1 MTPARSSLV
10 DGEMTHAL
18 AELPYRPR
26 PSIDGTSETEG
37 IGERLRS
44 ARRARGLTQRDLQSA
59 GVTFGYI
66 CRIERG
72 TRVPSVEV
80 IRRLADA
87 LNVSAL
93 WLETGEEGRWE
104 LFSHGELAAMHAA
117 LVRAGGPASL
127 RLAAELAD
135 VLAQR
140 AERELGDDEVP
151 A

>member
-1 MTPARSSLV
+1 MTPRRTT
-10 DGEMTHAL
+10 DGVPNA
-18 AELPYRPR
+18 
-26 PSIDGTSETEG
+26 DG
-37 IGERLRS
+37 IGGRLRA

-72 TRVPSVEV
+72 TRMPSVEV

-87 LNVSAL
+87 LHVNAT
-93 WLETGEEGRWE
+93 WLETGHDERWDQ
-104 LFSHGELAAMHAA
+104 FSHGEIAAMHAA

-135 VLAQR
+135 ALAHR
-140 AERELGDDEVP
+140 AERELSDDEPP

>member
-1 MTPARSSLV
+1 MTY
-10 DGEMTHAL
+10 AL
-18 AELPYRPR
+18 AELPYKHR
-26 PSIDGTSETEG
+26 PSTESTSEVEG
-37 IGERLRS
+37 IGERLRT

-87 LNVSAL
+87 LSVSPG
-93 WLETGEEGRWE
+93 WLETGHEGRWDQ
-104 LFSHGELAAMHAA
+104 FSHGELAAMHAA
-117 LVRAGGPASL
+117 LARAGGPASL

-135 VLAQR
+135 ALAER
-140 AERELGDDEVP
+140 AERELGEDETP

>member
-1 MTPARSSLV
+1 MSY
-10 DGEMTHAL
+10 AL
-18 AELPYRPR
+18 AQLPYKRISSSADEKPAV
-26 PSIDGTSETEG
+26 EG
-37 IGERLRS
+37 IGDRLRA

-72 TRVPSVEV
+72 SRTPSVEV

-87 LNVSAL
+87 LGVSAV
-93 WLETGEEGRWE
+93 WLETGHADRWDQ
-104 LFSHGELAAMHAA
+104 FRHGEIAAMHAA

-135 VLAQR
+135 ALAQR
-140 AERELGDDEVP
+140 AERDLGDDETPV
-151 A
+151 

>member
-1 MTPARSSLV
+1 
-10 DGEMTHAL
+10 MTHAL
-18 AELPYRPR
+18 AEPPYRIR
-26 PSIDGTSETEG
+26 PSSDGTSDNEG

-44 ARRARGLTQRDLQSA
+44 ARRSRGLTQRDLQSA

-80 IRRLADA
+80 IRRLAEA

-93 WLETGEEGRWE
+93 WLETGEDGRWE

-127 RLAAELAD
+127 RLASELAD

-140 AERELGDDEVP
+140 AERELGADEAP

>member
-1 MTPARSSLV
+1 
-10 DGEMTHAL
+10 MTHAL
-18 AELPYRPR
+18 AELPYSTH
-26 PSIDGTSETEG
+26 PSIDGTSGIEG
-37 IGERLRS
+37 VGERLRS

-80 IRRLADA
+80 IRRLASA

-93 WLETGEEGRWE
+93 WLETGNEGRWE
-104 LFSHGELAAMHAA
+104 IFSHGELAAIHAA
-117 LVRAGGPASL
+117 LVRAGGPATL

-135 VLAQR
+135 VLIQR
-140 AERELGDDEVP
+140 GERELGGDETRH
-151 A
+151 

>member
-1 MTPARSSLV
+1 MAY
-10 DGEMTHAL
+10 AL

-26 PSIDGTSETEG
+26 PSIDGTSDAEG

-80 IRRLADA
+80 IRRLAAA

-140 AERELGDDEVP
+140 AERDLGEDE
-151 A
+151 ASA